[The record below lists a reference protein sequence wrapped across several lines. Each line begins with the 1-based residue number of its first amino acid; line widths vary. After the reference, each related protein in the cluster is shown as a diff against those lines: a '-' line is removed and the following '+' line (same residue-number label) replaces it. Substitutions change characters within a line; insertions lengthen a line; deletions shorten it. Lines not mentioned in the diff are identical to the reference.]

1 MTSCLSVYLCLY
13 FCVCV
18 CVCVCMCVCVCV
30 RACVRACVRVFV
42 CVCACACSICGAN
55 VCPWVVCARASGMLP
70 GCFRDASGDHMPILP
85 NERSH
90 VLTRPRNPTTPKQPE
105 ASGDRRECRSPI
117 RKAHISN
124 APRNRTTPKKQD
136 ASGGRRKC
144 PSSHGKHASLPGV
157 QQHRR
162 RTTPA
167 ATFFASY
174 PFFALPP

>member
-1 MTSCLSVYLCLY
+1 MCLCVCLRGWCV
-13 FCVCV
+13 CVCV
-18 CVCVCMCVCVCV
+18 CVCVCMCVLVY
-30 RACVRACVRVFV
+30 ACVRACVRVCAYVRHAWAMPLSFAR
-42 CVCACACSICGAN
+42 CV
-55 VCPWVVCARASGMLP
+55 RASGMLP

-144 PSSHGKHASLPGV
+144 PSSHGKHAFLPGV

-167 ATFFASY
+167 ATFFVSY